1 MTDTANQLIEAA
13 ATAVADALLALDEA
27 NDALTPAAAHR
38 DLVASRIAA
47 LETERAA
54 ILAARRT
61 GHQDDAVH
69 GPRLFLLDADLT
81 DLKVLLAEA
90 DAQVAPLRQAVEET
104 RRQVSV
110 ATTGQDNAREDE
122 ILRLTVVRADELGAL
137 LLKAICEIDVHKR
150 RLQASRNLWAPAKQL
165 ADTLHRLDLQRV
177 PEVSK
182 W

>member
-27 NDALTPAAAHR
+27 NDALKPAAAHR
-38 DLVASRIAA
+38 EVVVNRIEA

-90 DAQVAPLRQAVEET
+90 DAQLAPLRQAAEEA
-104 RRQVSV
+104 RRQVSA
-110 ATTGQDNAREDE
+110 ATTAQDNVREGE
-122 ILRLTVVRADELGAL
+122 VLRLTIARADELGAL
-137 LLKAICEIDVHKR
+137 LLRAIGEIDVHKR
-150 RLQASRNLWAPAKQL
+150 RLGASRNLYTPAKQL
-165 ADTLHRLDLQRV
+165 ADTLHRLDLQRI

-182 W
+182 C